1 MKIEIG
7 IDSIN
12 RLRNSIN
19 NIEKELCTLGF
30 DLKERNFGYE
40 DDIKNNI
47 IQLREEV
54 AKLHEEIAKISTI
67 LEEVK
72 NGKINECFHCK
83 GLGKVFLDWEYEYCN
98 ACCGTGKVR

>member
-40 DDIKNNI
+40 DY
-47 IQLREEV
+47 R
-54 AKLHEEIAKISTI
+54 
-67 LEEVK
+67 
-72 NGKINECFHCK
+72 C
-83 GLGKVFLDWEYEYCN
+83 
-98 ACCGTGKVR
+98 